1 MSGRRPTSNTP
12 AVITSAAIESGG
24 IESAVLLHALEQPQ
38 SLLQMPVETF
48 EHLVDDFTAQ
58 GAPFMAALKRGSGIL
73 AWAAR
78 HHLPDTH
85 YGAWLHR
92 FATTLGVSD
101 DSVLRWRDRAINELG
116 LPVAA
121 VTVERSRARIAGARK
136 AGAAPATRSPAVTE
150 AVTVLAPAVV
160 GSSTPPARGLVEQLL
175 ELSPEDLAESG
186 STEELRAI
194 KGLIEAALAE
204 QQRVALRA
212 RLAQRDRRQRTKVG

>member
-1 MSGRRPTSNTP
+1 MAGSRSTSNTP
-12 AVITSAAIESGG
+12 AIIESGT
-24 IESAVLLHALEQPQ
+24 LLHALEQPRD
-38 SLLQMPVETF
+38 LLKLPVETF
-48 EHLVDDFTAQ
+48 EHLVEAFTAQ

-121 VTVERSRARIAGARK
+121 VTAERSRARIAGARK
-136 AGAAPATRSPAVTE
+136 ASGGAAPARQSE
-150 AVTVLAPAVV
+150 AVAKAAAVLAPAVV
-160 GSSTPPARGLVEQLL
+160 GSSTPPARELVEQLL
-175 ELSPEDLAESG
+175 ELSAEDLAESG
-186 STEELRAI
+186 STEELRSI

-212 RLAQRDRRQRTKVG
+212 RLVQRDRRSSRVG